1 MSSVEMGIN
10 TSRVNRSLLL
20 SAFCY
25 VLMDQ
30 ESTLDNRWKMSPSI
44 TRGSSEDHGP
54 LHRKDA
60 FTSRRSYSLI

>member
-1 MSSVEMGIN
+1 MSSVAMGIN
-10 TSRVNRSLLL
+10 SSCVNWSFLLAL
-20 SAFCY
+20 FCY
-25 VLMDQ
+25 LLMDQ
-30 ESTLDNRWKMSPSI
+30 KSTLDSRWKMSPSI